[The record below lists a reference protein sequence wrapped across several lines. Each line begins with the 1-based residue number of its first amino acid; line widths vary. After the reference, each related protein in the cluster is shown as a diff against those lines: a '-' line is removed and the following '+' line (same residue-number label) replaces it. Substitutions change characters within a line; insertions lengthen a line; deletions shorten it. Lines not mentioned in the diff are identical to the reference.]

1 MRTFSNLFIGFTSIL
16 DIPTEARQPG
26 GEQIPAL
33 LDAPLICQACDTF
46 LGVLL
51 NPCLFCNDTV
61 PGGG

>member
-1 MRTFSNLFIGFTSIL
+1 LGFTSIL